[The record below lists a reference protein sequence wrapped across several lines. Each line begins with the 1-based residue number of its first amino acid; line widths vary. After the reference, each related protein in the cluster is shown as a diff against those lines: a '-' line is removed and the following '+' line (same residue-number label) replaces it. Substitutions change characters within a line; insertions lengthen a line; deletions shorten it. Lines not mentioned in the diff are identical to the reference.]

1 MFENQCFILFFISLL
16 LSQDNFVRKPI
27 KNINARALLSFI
39 PDDKFIDIVDDI
51 NIDFQVKN
59 LYGSSMFYLLLY
71 GLLESSKIAL

>member
-51 NIDFQVKN
+51 NIDFQVKK
-59 LYGSSMFYLLLY
+59 LYGCSMFYLLLY